1 MSGKGQIKLQSGGES
16 GDSQTFTI
24 EREIA
29 EMSGTIK
36 NILEDC
42 PILDAPIPL
51 PTSAKILEK
60 VLEYCKYHHA
70 NPDAS
75 VVEEKPEDQYRTDN
89 ISDWDKKFCEVP
101 HATLFELI
109 IAANFLDIKPLLD
122 VTCKTVANMIKGKSP
137 QDIRD
142 TFGIKNDFTPEE
154 EEQVR
159 KENLWCEE
167 H

>member
-1 MSGKGQIKLQSGGES
+1 MQVKLQSGGEA
-16 GDSQTFTI
+16 GEQQVFTVD
-24 EREIA
+24 REIA

-42 PILDAPIPL
+42 PVLEAPIPL

-60 VLEYCKYHHA
+60 VIEYCIYHRD
-70 NPDAS
+70 NPET
-75 VVEEKPEDQYRTDN
+75 VEEKPEDQYRTDN
-89 ISDWDKKFCEVP
+89 ISDWDKKFCSVDQP
-101 HATLFELI
+101 VLFELI

-122 VTCKTVANMIKGKSP
+122 VTCKTVANMIKGKTP
-137 QDIRD
+137 QEIRD